1 MNPSELMQLAI
12 EKCREGIAAGQSPF
26 GCAIEKDGKV
36 ISCSHNTVVMTTDIT
51 AHAEVN
57 AIREACRKIGDIF
70 LDGAVVATTCE
81 PCPMCMSA
89 LHWARVDTVYY
100 GATIADA
107 DTAGFNELQLPAAE
121 LLRLG
126 GSKLK
131 LIPQLLPEECKQLF
145 AEWKANPKR
154 KVY

>member
-26 GCAIEKDGKV
+26 GCAIERDGKI

-57 AIREACRKIGDIF
+57 AIREACRSIGDIF
-70 LDGAVVATTCE
+70 LDGATVATTCE
-81 PCPMCMSA
+81 PCPMCMAA

-121 LLRLG
+121 ILRLG

-131 LIPQLLPEECKQLF
+131 LVPQVLPEECKQLF
-145 AEWKANPKR
+145 AEWKANPNR